1 MKKIYGA
8 FIITMLLFAA
18 GCKQD
23 EVIVPSTLQNNNLL
37 GKWYL
42 KELEIVP
49 ANDPA
54 SSSSFTDYTSNDY
67 FEFKAGNKATYS
79 STLYATVFE
88 GYYSANSATT
98 PQALSFKSGDLLI
111 KYYIESID
119 PTNQMVLYDTVE
131 SAAAGIPTTILYR
144 YTYSRI
150 P

>member
-8 FIITMLLFAA
+8 FIITMLLFAG

-23 EVIVPSTLQNNNLL
+23 EVIIPSTLQNSNLL

-49 ANDPA
+49 VNDPA
-54 SSSSFTDYTSNDY
+54 SSSSFTDYNSNDY

-79 STLYATVFE
+79 STLYSTVFE

-98 PQALSFKSGDLLI
+98 PQTLSFKSGDLLL

-119 PTNQMVLYDTVE
+119 PANKLVLYETPE
-131 SAAAGIPTTILYR
+131 SADAGIPTNTLYR
-144 YTYSRI
+144 YTYSRM